1 MDKDQARQAPLA
13 VAGVG
18 FYLGAMKSHLKGW
31 KLKKLCC
38 ISEHL
43 KVTGRT
49 RWTMGETGSVL
60 RNNRTS

>member
-49 RWTMGETGSVL
+49 R
-60 RNNRTS
+60 